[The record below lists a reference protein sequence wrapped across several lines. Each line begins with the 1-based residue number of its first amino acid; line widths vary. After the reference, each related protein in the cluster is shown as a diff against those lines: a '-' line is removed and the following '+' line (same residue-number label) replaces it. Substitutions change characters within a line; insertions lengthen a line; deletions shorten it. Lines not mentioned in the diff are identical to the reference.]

1 MSVMRGIVS
10 LSGNGV
16 AIFRNF
22 AFATEQLRDYIAM
35 CTGRCQKK

>member
-16 AIFRNF
+16 AVFHNF
-22 AFATEQLRDYIAM
+22 AFATLSNDVTI
-35 CTGRCQKK
+35 

>member
-10 LSGNGV
+10 PSGNGV

-22 AFATEQLRDYIAM
+22 AFATLSNDM
-35 CTGRCQKK
+35 TT